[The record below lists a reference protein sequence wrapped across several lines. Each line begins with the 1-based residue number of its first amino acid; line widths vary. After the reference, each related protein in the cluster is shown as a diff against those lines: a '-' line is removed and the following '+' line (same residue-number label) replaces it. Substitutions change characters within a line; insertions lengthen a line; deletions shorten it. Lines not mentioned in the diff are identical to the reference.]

1 MRDDERDDR
10 QLLDAARGGDGQAFG
25 AFYRRRRDV
34 VLAYVGRRT
43 GDPELA
49 ADLLAETFAAALLA
63 VLDRARELPREPVAW
78 LMTIAHNE
86 LIDSLRRGQVERAA
100 RERLALERLALE
112 PLALD
117 DEDLERIEELMDA
130 TDVEAT
136 LLELLSAQQLDALRA
151 RILDERDYAQIAR
164 ELRCSEA
171 VVRKRV
177 SRALRTLA
185 LVAVLVLLASTVLG
199 GGSRSRATRP
209 RPRSA
214 AIALGLPPRGRSR
227 LSSLSV
233 ADPAGGPAWG
243 MRVVH
248 TGTNLYCLQIGR
260 FVHGRLRPLA
270 GMKGDGAPNGPS
282 AAALRRL
289 PPSVSPRGVIGSGV
303 VEIPFPHVTYSTPRP
318 GLGDCGA
325 PGTAFSYDPG
335 VEQVAAPSRPAGYT
349 QARAILFG
357 LLGPDALSV
366 TYRVGGRSHTQAVE
380 AGTGAYLIVL
390 PRSGAITAVTYRSGA
405 RPAARVP

>member
-25 AFYRRRRDV
+25 AFYRRHRDV

-78 LMTIAHNE
+78 LMTIAHNK
-86 LIDSLRRGQVERAA
+86 LIDSVRRGQVERAA
-100 RERLALERLALE
+100 RARLALE

-136 LLELLSAQQLDALRA
+136 LLDLLSAQQLDALRA

-177 SRALRTLA
+177 SRALRTL
-185 LVAVLVLLASTVLG
+185 
-199 GGSRSRATRP
+199 
-209 RPRSA
+209 
-214 AIALGLPPRGRSR
+214 RG
-227 LSSLSV
+227 
-233 ADPAGGPAWG
+233 AMG
-243 MRVVH
+243 
-248 TGTNLYCLQIGR
+248 
-260 FVHGRLRPLA
+260 
-270 GMKGDGAPNGPS
+270 
-282 AAALRRL
+282 
-289 PPSVSPRGVIGSGV
+289 
-303 VEIPFPHVTYSTPRP
+303 EP
-318 GLGDCGA
+318 G
-325 PGTAFSYDPG
+325 
-335 VEQVAAPSRPAGYT
+335 
-349 QARAILFG
+349 
-357 LLGPDALSV
+357 
-366 TYRVGGRSHTQAVE
+366 
-380 AGTGAYLIVL
+380 
-390 PRSGAITAVTYRSGA
+390 
-405 RPAARVP
+405 